1 MSGADGWCAVALS
14 ADLEPG
20 TSAGTRIDGIEL
32 VVWRDLSGRAH
43 VWEDRCPHRGMR
55 LSFGFV
61 RGDRL
66 ACLYHG
72 WQFDEA
78 GRCRLIPAHPALTV
92 PGTIRVTTHECVEG
106 SGMIWTRRADPA
118 VTGAVTGAATT
129 AEWPAPTQA
138 VAVRSIAIDRD
149 APRVRAALPG
159 DPAPAGTIVAVQP
172 LAPGQ
177 TMLHANL
184 SGTPDRSLRLA
195 VCGWAEALRDA
206 LEAGA

>member
-1 MSGADGWCAVALS
+1 MALS

-32 VVWRDLSGRAH
+32 VVWRDQSGRAH

-78 GRCRLIPAHPALTV
+78 GRCRLIPAHPALVV
-92 PGTIRVTTHECVEG
+92 PSTIRATTHDCVERQ
-106 SGMIWTRRADPA
+106 GMIWTRRAD
-118 VTGAVTGAATT
+118 AA
-129 AEWPAPTQA
+129 AASGEWLAPMQA
-138 VAVRSIAIDRD
+138 VAVRSIAIGRD
-149 APRVRAALPG
+149 AACVQAALPG
-159 DPAPAGTIVAVQP
+159 DPAPAGAIMAVQP

-177 TMLHANL
+177 AMLHLTL
-184 SGTPDRSLRLA
+184 SGAPDRSQRLA
-195 VCGWAEALRDA
+195 VCGWAETLRDA
-206 LEAGA
+206 LEAAA

>member
-1 MSGADGWCAVALS
+1 MSEADGWCAVALS

-20 TSAGTRIDGIEL
+20 TAAGTRLDGSEL
-32 VVWRDLSGRAH
+32 VVWRDRSGQAQ

-72 WQFDEA
+72 WQFDGD
-78 GRCRLIPAHPALTV
+78 GRCRLIPAHPALVV
-92 PGTIRVTTHECVEG
+92 PSTIRATAQDCIERL
-106 SGMIWTRRADPA
+106 GMIWTRGRDP
-118 VTGAVTGAATT
+118 GAPVVA
-129 AEWPAPTQA
+129 WHAP
-138 VAVRSIAIDRD
+138 VEGIAVRSIAIRCD
-149 APRVRAALPG
+149 ALRLRAALP
-159 DPAPAGTIVAVQP
+159 DRPPPVATNMAVQP
-172 LAPGQ
+172 VAPGRS
-177 TMLHANL
+177 MLHLTL
-184 SGTPDRSLRLA
+184 SGTPDTSLRLA